1 MLELIKVK
9 YDQDIKKQLEK
20 GFINATD
27 MFHAQYVEQKYKLE
41 KPKEERII
49 ELGAV
54 LFENG
59 QAVQKFNTLV
69 NAEVEVSEFISNL
82 THITNEMLENQPRE
96 EKAYKMFQEFM
107 KEALQGEVLVCAHNA
122 QFDMSFLKK
131 TFDRLQLT
139 GKICYVDTLQL
150 SRKYIHG
157 PYNYKQGTI
166 AHYLHIK
173 NENAHRAYDDAY
185 VCGQILNHIV
195 KGSFQ

>member
-1 MLELIKVK
+1 
-9 YDQDIKKQLEK
+9 
-20 GFINATD
+20 
-27 MFHAQYVEQKYKLE
+27 
-41 KPKEERII
+41 
-49 ELGAV
+49 
-54 LFENG
+54 
-59 QAVQKFNTLV
+59 
-69 NAEVEVSEFISNL
+69 
-82 THITNEMLENQPRE
+82 
-96 EKAYKMFQEFM
+96 M

-157 PYNYKQGTI
+157 PYNYKQGTF
-166 AHYLHIK
+166 ARYLHIK
-173 NENAHRAYDDAY
+173 YENAHRAYDDAY

>member
-9 YDQDIKKQLEK
+9 YDQDIKNQLEK
-20 GFINATD
+20 RFIAFD
-27 MFHAQYVEQKYKLE
+27 VETTGLN
-41 KPKEERII
+41 PKEERII

-54 LFENG
+54 L
-59 QAVQKFNTLV
+59 
-69 NAEVEVSEFISNL
+69 
-82 THITNEMLENQPRE
+82 LENQPRE
-96 EKAYKMFQEFM
+96 EKAYEMFQEFM
-107 KEALQGEVLVCAHNA
+107 KVALEGKVIVCAHNA
-122 QFDMSFLKK
+122 KFDMSFLKE

-195 KGSFQ
+195 KGSF